1 MRSKRK
7 ASKFKKIINK
17 LLITITVL
25 LLSVVVFFELTIR
38 DRVEL
43 AITAQIK
50 AISYNAVDEVVNK
63 YITDKSYVCDN
74 MVNINYDDGNNVKS
88 ITENSKYVNEFKT
101 DISTLSKKSIDDIMN
116 EYGINVK
123 LGNFTG
129 INIIS
134 DLGPVIPIDVDATT
148 TIKCEIKSKFETA
161 GVNQTLHK
169 TLLTVYGDI
178 YVGNP
183 IRIES
188 IKLKTSFQISQT
200 IIVGTIPSYY
210 GSISRY

>member
-63 YITDKSYVCDN
+63 YITEKSYVCDN

-101 DISTLSKKSIDDIMN
+101 DISTLSKKSIDHIMN
-116 EYGINVK
+116 EYGIDVK

-188 IKLKTSFQISQT
+188 IKFKTSFQISQT

>member
-50 AISYNAVDEVVNK
+50 AISYNAVDEVVND
-63 YITDKSYVCDN
+63 YIADNTYVCDN
-74 MVNINYDDGNNVKS
+74 MIDIKYDDSNNVKS
-88 ITENSKYVNEFKT
+88 ISENSKYVNKFKT
-101 DISTLSKKSIDDIMN
+101 DISTLSKDSVDNIMN
-116 EYGINVK
+116 EYGIDVK

-129 INIIS
+129 VNIVS
-134 DLGPVIPIDVDATT
+134 DLGPEIPIDVDATT
-148 TIKCEIKSKFETA
+148 TIKCEINSEFETA

-169 TLLTVYGDI
+169 TILTMYGDV

-183 IRIES
+183 IRIKS
-188 IKLKTSFQISQT
+188 IKFKTSFQISQT

>member
-1 MRSKRK
+1 MRAKRK
-7 ASKFKKIINK
+7 SSRFIKIIK
-17 LLITITVL
+17 RVFISFIVIV
-25 LLSVVVFFELTIR
+25 LSVVVFFELTIR

-43 AITAQIK
+43 AIIAQIK
-50 AISYNAVDEVVNK
+50 SLSYNVVDEVVNK
-63 YITDKSYVCDN
+63 YISENSYICDN
-74 MVNINYDDGNNVKS
+74 MVDINFDNTNSVKS
-88 ITENSKYVNEFKT
+88 ITENSRYVNKFKT
-101 DISTLSKKSIDDIMN
+101 DISTNSKAEIDKVMN
-116 EYGINVK
+116 AYGIDVK

-129 INIIS
+129 VNIIS
-134 DLGPVIPIDVDATT
+134 DLGPTIPIDVDATA
-148 TIKCEIKSKFETA
+148 TIKCEINSEFETA

-169 TLLTVYGDI
+169 TILNLYGDI

-188 IKLKTSFQISQT
+188 IRFKSSFQVSQT

>member
-63 YITDKSYVCDN
+63 YITEKSYVCDN

-101 DISTLSKKSIDDIMN
+101 DISTLSKKSIDHIMN
-116 EYGINVK
+116 EYGIDVK